1 MFWVY
6 LVIYLLLIA
15 VGIFVLIMSC
25 KGYKKENSLV
35 GEVVTTTVITTGEP
49 GLMYNEYGGN
59 AEVEIEVQPEFE
71 VELQVAPEIVI
82 EVEEPIIEFEAPVE
96 IEIQVDVDANV
107 EVEIEAPIEVDI
119 QGDVEIEV
127 NL

>member
-15 VGIFVLIMSC
+15 VGIFVLIISC

-59 AEVEIEVQPEFE
+59 AE

-107 EVEIEAPIEVDI
+107 EVEIEAPIEGDI